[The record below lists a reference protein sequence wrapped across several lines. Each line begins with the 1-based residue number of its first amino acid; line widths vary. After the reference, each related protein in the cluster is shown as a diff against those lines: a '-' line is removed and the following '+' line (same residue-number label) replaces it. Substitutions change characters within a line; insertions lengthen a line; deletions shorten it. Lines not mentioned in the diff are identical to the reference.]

1 MKNQLHPS
9 SSSLPGPAEPAR
21 SRLLGA
27 ALYFATLALAIAAL
41 PGLTG
46 CADMSGIS
54 SQARMRDAAS
64 LGLAPATPAAPGT
77 LQVDAAVPADWWRGF
92 GDAQL
97 DALIDR
103 ALAGSPNLKLAE
115 ARVARA
121 TAFTEAARA
130 TDGPRLTGSLDVNRQ
145 LYSANGPYPPPLAGN
160 IYNSGTA
167 RLTGSWE
174 IDFFGEHRAALQA
187 ALGAANAA
195 QAEAQSARLLLAA
208 NVARSYIQWARLQAQ
223 LDVAERTL
231 AQRTETLHLVQDRF
245 AAGLDT
251 QLERRQAEGGLPE
264 ARQQIEGLREQIA
277 LARNALG
284 ALVGD
289 PTAAQALAAPSLASL
304 HSLASPDR
312 LPADLLGRRPDV
324 AAARWRVEAA
334 TQDVAMARAQFYPN
348 VNLTAFVGLSTIGL
362 DNFARAGSKEW
373 GLGPAIRL
381 PIFDSGRLRAN
392 LRGKSADLD
401 AAVESYNATLLD
413 AVHDAADQ
421 IASSAAID
429 RQQAEQRQAQQAAE
443 ASWALARERY
453 QAGLGN
459 YLNVLSAETGVLAQR
474 RQAVDLAAR
483 RLDTQVALMRALGG
497 GWQDGGALQQPAA
510 AAAAAATTAAAA
522 R

>member
-21 SRLLGA
+21 SRLQGA

-130 TDGPRLTGSLDVNRQ
+130 TEGPRLTGSLDVNRQ

-289 PTAAQALAAPSLASL
+289 PTAAQALAAPSLAAL

-334 TQDVAMARAQFYPN
+334 TQDVAVARAQFYPN

-421 IASSAAID
+421 IASAAAID

-497 GWQDGGALQQPAA
+497 GWQDGGTLQQPSAA
-510 AAAAAATTAAAA
+510 ADAAAPPTAAA